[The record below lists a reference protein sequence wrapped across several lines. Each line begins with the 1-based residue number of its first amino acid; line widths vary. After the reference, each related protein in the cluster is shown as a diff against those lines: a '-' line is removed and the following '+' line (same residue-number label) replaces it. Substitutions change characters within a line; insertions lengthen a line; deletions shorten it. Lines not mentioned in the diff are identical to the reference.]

1 MDRMERT
8 RWLRDVAAE
17 NERLLAQGWYEAGGM
32 RHAFSP
38 RIRACVLFPEEG
50 HGALIAAEGAART
63 EARAEIR
70 VVSGDTMAHAE
81 EAVLNFADAYT
92 PGGAYLA
99 GSAAQEEC
107 LCRESTL
114 YASLTSET
122 AAPMYAANRAR
133 RGPESDGFLFSP
145 YVEIFRAPM
154 EAGYA
159 PLPAPRRC
167 AVVTCA
173 APDLSSSSA
182 RLPRS
187 AVRETVRRRLRA
199 LLAAA
204 HRMGYRSLTLG
215 AWGCGVFGHDAADMA
230 ADFHRVLVEERWQSL
245 FRRITFAVYAEDEA
259 GRYNLEAFREVFGGF
274 TT

>member
-1 MDRMERT
+1 MERRKRT
-8 RWLRDVAAE
+8 MWLRDVAAE
-17 NERLLAQGWYEAGGM
+17 NERLLAQGWYEADGV

-38 RIRACVLFPEEG
+38 RIREAVWFPETAQA
-50 HGALIAAEGAART
+50 ALAAEEGKRRT
-63 EARAEIR
+63 EARAEMR

-114 YASLTSET
+114 YASLTSGA

-154 EAGYA
+154 EAGYT

-187 AVRETVRRRLRA
+187 AVRETVRRRMRA
-199 LLAAA
+199 FLAAA
-204 HRMGYRSLTLG
+204 RRMGCASITLG

-230 ADFHRVLVEERWQSL
+230 ADFHTVLVKERWQSL

>member
-1 MDRMERT
+1 MDRTERT

-17 NERLLAQGWYEAGGM
+17 NERLLARGWYEADGA

-38 RIRACVLFPEEG
+38 RIREAVWFPEAAQA
-50 HGALIAAEGAART
+50 ALAAEEGKRRT
-63 EARAEIR
+63 DARAEMR
-70 VVSGDTMAHAE
+70 MVSGDTMAHAE

-114 YASLTSET
+114 YASLASEA

-133 RGPESDGFLFSP
+133 RGPESDGFLISP
-145 YVEIFRAPM
+145 WVEIFRAPM

-159 PLPAPRRC
+159 LLSAPRVC

-173 APDLSSSSA
+173 APDLSSSS
-182 RLPRS
+182 RGLPPA
-187 AVRETVRRRLRA
+187 AVRETVRRRMRA
-199 LLAAA
+199 FLAAA
-204 HRMGYRSLTLG
+204 RRMGYRSLTLG

-230 ADFHRVLVEERWQSL
+230 ADFHTVLVEEGWQSL
-245 FRRITFAVYAEDEA
+245 FRRIIFAVYAEDAA
-259 GRYNLEAFREVFGGF
+259 GRYNLAAFRDVFGGG
-274 TT
+274 TA

>member
-1 MDRMERT
+1 MDRAERT
-8 RWLRDVAAE
+8 RRLRAVAAE
-17 NERLLAQGWYEAGGM
+17 NERLIAQGWYETDGV

-38 RIRACVLFPEEG
+38 RIRGCVLFPEVG

-114 YASLTSET
+114 YASLASEA

-133 RGPESDGFLFSP
+133 RGPESDTFLVTP
-145 YVEIFRAPM
+145 HAEIFRAPM

-159 PLPAPRRC
+159 LLPEPRVC
-167 AVVTCA
+167 AVLTCA
-173 APDLSSSSA
+173 APDLSSSS
-182 RLPRS
+182 RGLPPA

-230 ADFHRVLVEERWQSL
+230 EDFRAVLIEERWQSL
-245 FRRITFAVYAEDEA
+245 FRRITFAVYAEDAA
-259 GRYNLEAFREVFGGF
+259 GRYNLAAFRCAFGG
-274 TT
+274 

>member
-1 MDRMERT
+1 MERRKRT
-8 RWLRDVAAE
+8 MWLRAVAAE
-17 NERLLAQGWYEAGGM
+17 NEAWIARGGYEAGGVF
-32 RHAFSP
+32 HAFSP
-38 RIRACVLFPEEG
+38 RIREAVWFPAEAQAALIEKE
-50 HGALIAAEGAART
+50 GALRT
-63 EARAEIR
+63 DARAEMR
-70 VVSGDTMAHAE
+70 VAAGDSMAHAE

-114 YASLTSET
+114 YASLTSEA

-187 AVRETVRRRLRA
+187 AVRETVQRRMRA
-199 LLAAA
+199 FLAAA
-204 HRMGYRSLTLG
+204 RRMGCASITLG

-259 GRYNLEAFREVFGGF
+259 GRYNLEAFREVFGNF
-274 TT
+274 TI